1 MLNKAGKNL
10 MGSSKEPSSE
20 VTNKS
25 IRATKTIKVNTK
37 GKVLCDEMREKVEQ
51 FIMENKPLLI
61 LIAKENAHRYDI
73 PIQYANNNPADWYED
88 LIAVGIYGMCRGALV
103 WQQKEIEGRELSNFQ
118 GELKQAARVR
128 IRHLAKKLNKYWSLI
143 DDQVE
148 SQ

>member
-10 MGSSKEPSSE
+10 MGSRREPDSE
-20 VTNKS
+20 VANKT
-25 IRATKTIKVNTK
+25 IRVTKTIKVNTK

-88 LIAVGIYGMCRGALV
+88 LIAVGIYGVCRGALA
-103 WQQKEIEGRELSNFQ
+103 WQQKEIEGRDLSNFQ
-118 GELKQAARVR
+118 GELRQAARVR
-128 IRHLAKKLNKYWSLI
+128 IRHLAEKLNKYWSLI
-143 DDQVE
+143 DDQHE
-148 SQ
+148 SL

>member
-1 MLNKAGKNL
+1 
-10 MGSSKEPSSE
+10 MGSRREPDSE
-20 VTNKS
+20 VANKT
-25 IRATKTIKVNTK
+25 IRVTKTIKVNTK

-51 FIMENKPLLI
+51 FILENKPLLI

-88 LIAVGIYGMCRGALV
+88 LIAVGIYGMCRGALA

-143 DDQVE
+143 DDKVE